1 MFEGHRN
8 IFLIKRALLTIV
20 LSPLFFISFLFPR
33 RKDLWVI
40 GGFSGQ
46 YSDSAKEFF
55 EYISSDQAIEII
67 WITNNKEVYN
77 TIISKGYTA
86 CMRWS
91 LRGMY
96 LCLRAR
102 LYIYSSHISD
112 VNFWLSCGAKSVN
125 LWHGIPLKKVEFDID
140 IGDMRFVYNPINLL
154 ESIVG
159 SLTYPAIKRGHNLV
173 LSSSIYEDSIY
184 QSTFK
189 CKMINSLSPRNIKLI
204 DSNKINNKPERVL
217 YAPTFR
223 SDYSNIVREYEISV
237 IRVLN
242 DFCKGNELQLCLSL
256 HPSSKMDIGELTDF
270 DLTIVNGNAI
280 CSDISKY
287 GLLVTD
293 FSSIA
298 FDFEILNKKVIYTAV
313 DFEDYLKRERA
324 FYPSAHSFLEDSL
337 IGTVGELENELL
349 GADVERKKIIELKDD
364 SIRCLDSLK
373 EKLVKFC
380 E

>member
-1 MFEGHRN
+1 MFERKR
-8 IFLIKRALLTIV
+8 ILFLIKRALLTIF
-20 LSPLFFISFLFPR
+20 LSPLLLISFLFPR
-33 RKDLWVI
+33 RKDIWVV

-55 EYISSDQAIEII
+55 EYLSSDKVIEVV

-77 TIISKGYTA
+77 SIVSKGYNA
-86 CMRWS
+86 CMKWS

-96 LCLRAR
+96 LCLRAG

-112 VNFWLSCGAKSVN
+112 VNFWLSCGVKSVN

-140 IGDMRFVYNPINLL
+140 IGDMRFVYNPINAL

-159 SLTYPAIKRGHNLV
+159 RLTYPAIKRGHDLV

-204 DSNKINNKPERVL
+204 NSNNIKHKPERVL

-223 SDYSNIVREYEISV
+223 SDYSSIVREHEISV
-237 IRVLN
+237 IKALSRFCRGN
-242 DFCKGNELQLCLSL
+242 DLQLCLSL
-256 HPSSKMDIGELTDF
+256 HPSSQMDIGELTDV

-280 CSDISKY
+280 CDDISKY

-313 DFEDYLKRERA
+313 DFDDYLKKERA
-324 FYPSAHSFLEDSL
+324 FYPSAHSFLEDNL
-337 IGTVGELENELL
+337 IETISELESELL
-349 GADVERKKIIELKDD
+349 ETYVEREKIIELKYD

-373 EKLVKFC
+373 DKLVKQL
-380 E
+380 